1 MTSPATSP
9 QSAEKPTVYR
19 GLGALI
25 GGALVMLFCLGGA
38 IDLLVEEGSADIL
51 GASVLF
57 LVATLAFAYGVFP
70 AAFTYE
76 DRLVVRN
83 PMRTITLPWPAV
95 TNLTAKLS
103 FIAHTEQTRY
113 TVWAVPVSLR
123 DRRKV
128 ERARLRELT
137 RQQREDARSRR
148 RGGGIGSAVP
158 YGMDPGPSRRGGGT
172 EAIDQLSFADQA
184 VSEMNERITHWNDL
198 QHQRPAAEAAA
209 ETQPTVT
216 VRPSVATIAPVAAAV
231 VFLIVALIVH

>member
-25 GGALVMLFCLGGA
+25 GGALVTLFCLGGA
-38 IDLLVEEGSADIL
+38 IDLLVEEGSADII
-51 GASVLF
+51 GASILF

-70 AAFTYE
+70 AAFAHE

-83 PMRTITLPWPAV
+83 PMRTISVPWSAV

-103 FIAHTEQTRY
+103 FIVHTEQTRY

-128 ERARLRELT
+128 ERARLRERT
-137 RQQREDARSRR
+137 RQQRAEGRPQRVGGYIGYGAPFGSEVGPRR
-148 RGGGIGSAVP
+148 RGGGIES
-158 YGMDPGPSRRGGGT
+158 
-172 EAIDQLSFADQA
+172 IDRLSFADQA
-184 VSEMNERITHWNDL
+184 VSEMNERIMHWNDL
-198 QHQRPAAEAAA
+198 QHGRPAAGASAAA
-209 ETQPTVT
+209 QPKVT
-216 VRPSVATIAPVAAAV
+216 VRPNVATIAPVVAAL
-231 VFLIVALIVH
+231 VFLIVAVIVH